1 MSSEILPTLFISS
14 LRGCLQKTCIRAVS
28 IKIYEYDTLYFANS
42 TIERVRARAR
52 LKTFSEIA
60 ISCKS
65 FYGRFFM
72 FVEIRPYEKE
82 YLSVRFKARGEDFAK
97 ILQSIKKGT

>member
-1 MSSEILPTLFISS
+1 MSSEILPTLFISC

-42 TIERVRARAR
+42 TIERVRTRAR

-65 FYGRFFM
+65 FYGRFLCLLKFDRM
-72 FVEIRPYEKE
+72 KKNVYRCILKLREKIF
-82 YLSVRFKARGEDFAK
+82 LKFCN
-97 ILQSIKKGT
+97 Q